1 MFDLSHVTES
11 KITGVSHTSTRAGR
25 ASGRGIA
32 GRGRGRGVKKNLSGS
47 WSVETNLKANE
58 SHTSSDTSNRK
69 RAPDLDGSISK
80 RTKV

>member
-11 KITGVSHTSTRAGR
+11 KITGVSNTSNRAR
-25 ASGRGIA
+25 GRGIA
-32 GRGRGRGVKKNLSGS
+32 ERGRGRGVKKNLSGS